1 MVTVSVEHEGLGR
14 TPSLRTSLGPA
25 CCGHHGLGFSL
36 PFLSFIQLAH
46 EETCLGQALSPKSLP
61 GLADSYQ
68 Q

>member
-1 MVTVSVEHEGLGR
+1 MVTVSVEHEGLGK

-25 CCGHHGLGFSL
+25 CCGHYGLGFSSPL
-36 PFLSFIQLAH
+36 LSFIQLAH
-46 EETCLGQALSPKSLP
+46 EETHLGQAPSPMSLP